1 MKSSHYLA
9 IAVRLFA
16 IMLFIYGIGQLLPIF
31 ELIATGT
38 INEMIVSPFFAIA
51 ASIIPILLSVVLW
64 VLPLSVS
71 SAILKPEM
79 DRDVIPLS
87 QGNWLAIILIG
98 IGLHTLYY
106 AIVDS
111 MFWLYFLH
119 MSSQNALS
127 DVSLI
132 MSGEDKANLVISI
145 IEVITSLFLVLKSK
159 TISKYILKISK

>member
-87 QGNWLAIILIG
+87 QGNWLA
-98 IGLHTLYY
+98 
-106 AIVDS
+106 
-111 MFWLYFLH
+111 
-119 MSSQNALS
+119 
-127 DVSLI
+127 
-132 MSGEDKANLVISI
+132 
-145 IEVITSLFLVLKSK
+145 
-159 TISKYILKISK
+159 

>member
-1 MKSSHYLA
+1 MYSFWLLIRQDQSTGYAATYL
-9 IAVRLFA
+9 
-16 IMLFIYGIGQLLPIF
+16 PD
-31 ELIATGT
+31 TP
-38 INEMIVSPFFAIA
+38 EMI
-51 ASIIPILLSVVLW
+51 IP
-64 VLPLSVS
+64 P
-71 SAILKPEM
+71 
-79 DRDVIPLS
+79 
-87 QGNWLAIILIG
+87 
-98 IGLHTLYY
+98 LYY

-159 TISKYILKISK
+159 TISKFILKISK